1 MNPYITYEKILVD
14 QLNSLKVTNRPIIL
28 FGTLL
33 PSKIAKTALEF
44 LNIKIACYI
53 DNDKSKYGS
62 NIDGIKIITPDEAK
76 EKYPNAIIFI
86 CSFNKENIE
95 SMCLQLDKLGM
106 TNVYNLDVLYYAY
119 QTSGLNRKIDP
130 AVYAT
135 TLDTLNNRENKLVIN
150 ALNLAIGEKC
160 TLNCKGCSCVVP
172 YFKNPINY
180 DKNKIIEGIKVFSEC
195 VDAIDTIFLVDGEPL
210 LHPDL
215 EEICREVSKLSNVK
229 QLSIITN
236 GTLIPKDSVLE
247 GFKDTVTYISISD
260 YGSLSPKKDELVLLA
275 TKNNIPIETAKK
287 HWLDFGNL
295 QKQENLHEVNS
306 KCAKYVSQAVKDT
319 CIIEGDCYICVRSAY
334 GTRLGAIPKM
344 PGDYVEL
351 LNDSYTKQ
359 EKRIQLEKL
368 FWNTEYIKA
377 CDYCKFGL
385 AEPIET
391 AVQVKSKLD
400 Y

>member
-1 MNPYITYEKILVD
+1 MDDIIQYEMELQKHLE
-14 QLNSLKVTNRPIIL
+14 QLKVTDKPIIL

-33 PSKIAKTALEF
+33 PSKIAKTALDF
-44 LNIKIACYI
+44 LNIKIVCYI

-62 NIDGIKIITPDEAK
+62 TIDEIKIITPEEAK
-76 EKYPNAIIFI
+76 DKYPNAIVFI
-86 CSFNKENIE
+86 CSFNKKNIE

-119 QTSGLNRKIDP
+119 QTGGLKREIDP
-130 AVYAT
+130 SVYAA
-135 TLDTLNNRENKLVIN
+135 TLATLNNRKNKLVIN
-150 ALNLAIGEKC
+150 ALNLAVGEKC
-160 TLNCKGCSCVVP
+160 TLNCEGCSCVVP

-180 DKNKIIEGIKVFSEC
+180 DKNKIIDGIRIFSEC

-229 QLSIITN
+229 QLTIITN

-260 YGSLSPKKDELVLLA
+260 YGPLSPKKDELVLLA
-275 TKNNIPIETAKK
+275 TENNIPIETAKK
-287 HWLDFGNL
+287 NWLNFGNL
-295 QKQENLHEVNS
+295 QKQTHLHEVNS
-306 KCAKYVSQAVKDT
+306 KCARYVSEAVKDT

-334 GTRLGAIPKM
+334 GTRLGAIPKVD
-344 PGDYVEL
+344 GDYVEL
-351 LNDSYTKQ
+351 LNDNYTKQ
-359 EKRIQLEKL
+359 EKRVQLEKL
-368 FWNTEYIKA
+368 FYDTEYTTA

-385 AEPIET
+385 AETIET
-391 AVQVKSKLD
+391 AVQAKSKLD